1 MTAFHIIAGTTER
14 PALPRVRSI
23 SIADLRDALAMGFDD
38 FRSMPTHA
46 IFLCIIYP
54 VVGLFFARLAFGYGV
69 LPLLFPLAAGFA
81 LIGPFAAIGLY
92 ELSRRREAGLDTSWT
107 HAFDVLRS
115 PAIGAIAVMALL
127 LMVLFLAWLATA
139 QAIYQ
144 SLFGVLAP
152 KAVMPFLREVFTTA
166 EGFRLIYLGVG
177 AGFIYAVIALAVSV
191 VSFPLL
197 IDRDVGAAVAL
208 LTSVRVVLKNPST
221 MLAWGAIV
229 VGLLIVGSLPF
240 FIGLAVVLPLLG
252 HATWHLYRKVIIG

>member
-1 MTAFHIIAGTTER
+1 MTAFHIIAGTSER
-14 PALPRVRSI
+14 PALPRVRTI
-23 SIADLRDALAMGFDD
+23 AIADLRDALAMGFDD

-46 IFLCIIYP
+46 IFLCVIYP
-54 VVGLFFARLAFGYGV
+54 VVGLCFARLAFDYDV

-107 HAFDVLRS
+107 HVFDVLRS
-115 PAIGAIAVMALL
+115 PAIGAIAAIALL

-152 KAVMPFLREVFTTA
+152 KAIMPFLREVLTTA

-177 AGFIYAVIALAVSV
+177 AGLIYAVIALAVSV

-208 LTSVRVVLKNPST
+208 LTSIRVVLKNPMT

-229 VGLLIVGSLPF
+229 VGLLIAGDAAKP
-240 FIGLAVVLPLLG
+240 
-252 HATWHLYRKVIIG
+252 HLKDCVAICDRGVPRT